1 MNWFNNAAK
10 WVLWFKIRLQ
20 IGSIITN
27 KNYQNKNKFTFF
39 FFFTF
44 LHMKTSV
51 FGFSQKVSTLES
63 FKHK

>member
-39 FFFTF
+39 FFFYIFTHENLRF
-44 LHMKTSV
+44 WILS
-51 FGFSQKVSTLES
+51 ES
-63 FKHK
+63 INFRKF